1 MSAVV
6 VFTGPT
12 ITAEDA
18 RGILDATY
26 LPPAAAGDLY
36 VQARERPLAIALID
50 GLFGTV
56 ASVFH
61 KEILWAMHEGVHVF
75 GASSMG
81 ALRAA
86 ELDQFGMVG
95 VGAVYEAY
103 RSESLVDDDEV
114 TVAHYGDE
122 LGYRAVSD
130 AMVNIRA
137 TLDAA
142 SAASVLARTTRDE
155 LERLAKA
162 AHYPERSMREA
173 IAAGRRA
180 GLPADE
186 LDELDG
192 WLAAGDFVDLKRADA
207 IELLLV
213 LRDFVAS
220 NPEPKQVSYPFAATA
235 FWDSL
240 RIEADRDALAN
251 ERGAVTPEQDHDV
264 LVELRLD
271 PAFTAI
277 HGAALSEVL
286 ARREADRDGYA
297 LDADSV
303 RQMADD
309 LWHELGLDN
318 DEDVTG
324 WVAQRDLDAAG
335 LRVLLLGEAR
345 RRWAEAMFQWE
356 LRPAVLAQL
365 RLSPHYPRLR
375 ERAEAKRRHLAARGL
390 DGVHHV
396 VDLEDAELWAWWFS
410 RQGHGWPPNLLAHT
424 RARGFADE
432 SALRQAVIDEY
443 HFVSTSGLADDEI
456 VAVAAKVDADP
467 GPQPETASVTV
478 SPAALRALLRRVRVG
493 RELEDEDIVGRP
505 SVADV

>member
-1 MSAVV
+1 
-6 VFTGPT
+6 
-12 ITAEDA
+12 
-18 RGILDATY
+18 
-26 LPPAAAGDLY
+26 
-36 VQARERPLAIALID
+36 
-50 GLFGTV
+50 
-56 ASVFH
+56 
-61 KEILWAMHEGVHVF
+61 
-75 GASSMG
+75 
-81 ALRAA
+81 
-86 ELDQFGMVG
+86 
-95 VGAVYEAY
+95 
-103 RSESLVDDDEV
+103 
-114 TVAHYGDE
+114 
-122 LGYRAVSD
+122 
-130 AMVNIRA
+130 
-137 TLDAA
+137 
-142 SAASVLARTTRDE
+142 
-155 LERLAKA
+155 
-162 AHYPERSMREA
+162 MREA

-240 RIEADRDALAN
+240 RIEADRDALPN

-318 DEDVTG
+318 DEDVTE
-324 WVAQRDLDAAG
+324 WVAQRGSGCRWSPVAAP
-335 LRVLLLGEAR
+335 R
-345 RRWAEAMFQWE
+345 RSSTPVGRGHVPMGASSRRSRAA
-356 LRPAVLAQL
+356 PPLAA
-365 RLSPHYPRLR
+365 LSACAYA
-375 ERAEAKRRHLAARGL
+375 AEAKRRHLAARGL

-432 SALRQAVIDEY
+432 RALRQAVIDEY
-443 HFVSTSGLADDEI
+443 HFVSTSGLTDDEI